1 MSKQIWLNDPT
12 ILFKQ
17 DKLGELWP
25 MKNMTV
31 EEKVNAVTRLI
42 IIMSLVCYLLT
53 FKVQVFFIG
62 IIGVLSTLTLYFV
75 QLKKEKS
82 EVEQFS
88 NVGELLTNPLV
99 YQMNRD
105 NFQEPTESNPLMNV
119 LIPEVHYNPKRKPA
133 APAFNPVVEN
143 KINKSVRS
151 FIEKPF
157 SDDKLFRNLG
167 DEIEFD
173 RSMLQFTAT
182 ANTQVP
188 NDQKSFQE
196 FLYGDMIS
204 GKEGHPLALERTQ
217 SGSHNYTLQ

>member
-119 LIPEVHYNPKRKPA
+119 LIPEVHYNPNRKPA